1 MDVLVGR
8 QPIFGRNLEVY
19 GYELLYRDSAGRGL
33 VDQDPDAA
41 TSRVILGACTEIGL
55 ERIVGARR
63 AFINLT
69 LGFVLGRV
77 ALPLA
82 RDRDELEVL
91 EDVPATPE
99 VLAGLRDLARRGY
112 VIALDDYGLQPERR
126 PLLDVA
132 HIVKVELPAVH
143 SSALVAIVAELQER
157 GLEVLAEKIETQDE
171 YEQCREAG
179 FDLFQGY
186 FLSKPHLIQGR
197 VMPTNRLALVRE
209 VAEALLRH
217 SGPYGEVLECVLAY
231 ERGEWERVRCG
242 LLPATSIRDAFL
254 DAVEWAGAA
263 RAESR
268 TAA

>member
-82 RDRDELEVL
+82 PDRVVLEVL

-157 GLEVLAEKIETQDE
+157 GLEVLAEKIET
-171 YEQCREAG
+171 RTSTSSAARPA
-179 FDLFQGY
+179 
-186 FLSKPHLIQGR
+186 STSSR
-197 VMPTNRLALVRE
+197 
-209 VAEALLRH
+209 
-217 SGPYGEVLECVLAY
+217 
-231 ERGEWERVRCG
+231 
-242 LLPATSIRDAFL
+242 ATSSR
-254 DAVEWAGAA
+254 
-263 RAESR
+263 SR
-268 TAA
+268 T